1 MATTATRACLLP
13 RYDHRGGPGGSAR
26 WEDTVEMV
34 REAKK
39 TVTAEYVRS
48 ALGVR
53 RQRRPAGSVFVVS
66 DTRHM
71 GLQSPVRRLRVGR
84 AGVRRPLIAASN
96 GHEEDAAALPIVLPS
111 RPAMERHQVIL
122 AVVAVPDGNKK
133 DAPEPRDRTPARP
146 TQLKSTRCNPR
157 WRLSDK
163 TKRFSAAANGRPRRA
178 SRSTVDLTYR
188 TIPTT
193 SPSELARNAPAV
205 VTADEGTAVFP

>member
-1 MATTATRACLLP
+1 
-13 RYDHRGGPGGSAR
+13 
-26 WEDTVEMV
+26 MV

-96 GHEEDAAALPIVLPS
+96 GHEEDAAALPI
-111 RPAMERHQVIL
+111 VIL